1 MGMSRATPQEHD
13 SVEFRMSPRDPGQA
27 RRWLLVRGGDL
38 PQDHLD
44 LLLLLLSELVT
55 NCVRHSGAAPGDR
68 VEIGLERW
76 KGTIHVDVQDPGH
89 GFDRRDLRPGPHGLE
104 IVEAGADRWGIEDS
118 GPTTVWFELDVA

>member
-1 MGMSRATPQEHD
+1 MGMSRATPPEHD
-13 SVEFRMSPRDPGQA
+13 SVEFRMSPWAPGQA
-27 RRWLLVRGGDL
+27 RLWLLERGGDL

-55 NCVRHSGAAPGDR
+55 NSVRHSGVAPGDR

-76 KGTIHVDVQDPGH
+76 EGTIHVDVQDPGH

-118 GPTTVWFELDVA
+118 GLTTVWFELDVA